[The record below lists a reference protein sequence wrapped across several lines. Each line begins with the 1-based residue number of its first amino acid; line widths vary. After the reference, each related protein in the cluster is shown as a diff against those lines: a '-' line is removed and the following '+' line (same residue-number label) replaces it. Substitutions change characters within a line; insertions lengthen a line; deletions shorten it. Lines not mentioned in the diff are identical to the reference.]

1 MSERNTRYVGLDVHK
16 HYVMVGA
23 VDRYQQVLLPP
34 RKVPLVELQGWA
46 QKSLRPT
53 DEVVLEATTN
63 AWYVHDLLEPLVG
76 RVVVTH
82 PPHIKLIAAAMVKT
96 DKKDAMILAKLLAVN
111 LVPEV
116 WVPPAQVRD
125 LRALIAHRRRLVSQQ
140 TQSKNRLQSV
150 LHRNHIVP
158 PGGTPSVYHPDNHAW
173 WLGLELSPGDKLR
186 VRQELV
192 MLQQLDTLISET
204 TDELH
209 RLSLSEP
216 WLELLP
222 YLIQLPGIGVLTA
235 MVILS
240 AIGDIQRFPSAKKLV
255 GYAGLGAKVH
265 ASGLTFRTG
274 GITKQGRKELRA
286 ALVEAAWI
294 TVRFDRRRQE
304 QFERLAERIGRRKAI
319 VAIARKLLVV
329 IWHVLF
335 HRRVDRQADPERV
348 VRYFLAWG
356 RQAKVWS
363 RLGLKASA
371 FARRQLDILGIGQD
385 LPTLITFGATYR
397 LPPSTLPL
405 ADTADTPA

>member
-1 MSERNTRYVGLDVHK
+1 MSTQTKRYVGLDVHK
-16 HYVMVGA
+16 HYVMIGA
-23 VDRYQQVLLPP
+23 VDSTQQLVLPP
-34 RKVPLVELQGWA
+34 RKISLVEFEGWA
-46 QKSLRPT
+46 QNYLFST

-63 AWYVHDLLEPLVG
+63 AWYVHDLLEPLVE

-82 PPHIKLIAAAMVKT
+82 PPHIKLIAATMVKT
-96 DKKDAMILAKLLAVN
+96 DKRDTKTLAKLLAVN

-116 WVPPAQVRD
+116 WVPPVHVRD
-125 LRALIAHRRRLVSQQ
+125 LRALIAHRRRLISQQ

-158 PGGTPSVYHPDNHAW
+158 PQGKLYHPDRRDW
-173 WLGLELSPGDKLR
+173 WLELELAPGDKLR

-192 MLQQLDTLISET
+192 MLDQLDSLISET
-204 TDELH
+204 TAELH
-209 RLSLSEP
+209 QMSLSEL
-216 WLELLP
+216 WLEQLP
-222 YLIQLPGIGVLTA
+222 YLIQLPGIGVLTG

-240 AIGDIQRFPSAKKLV
+240 AVGDITRFPSAKKLV

-265 ASGLTFRTG
+265 SSGLSHRTG
-274 GITKQGRKELRA
+274 GITKQGRRELRA
-286 ALVEAAWI
+286 ALVESAW
-294 TVRFDRRRQE
+294 VAVQFDSRWRD
-304 QFERLAERIGRRKAI
+304 QFERLAQRLGRRKAI

-329 IWHVLF
+329 IWHVLY

-356 RQAKVWS
+356 RQAKAFA

-371 FARRQLDILGIGQD
+371 FARQQMDILGIGQE
-385 LPTLITFGATYR
+385 LPTLISFGATYR

-405 ADTADTPA
+405 TEAPAGAA

>member
-1 MSERNTRYVGLDVHK
+1 MTQNQTKTRYVGFDLHK

-23 VDRYQQVLLPP
+23 VDRYQQGLLPP
-34 RKVPLVELQGWA
+34 RKVTLVELEGWA
-46 QKSLRPT
+46 QKHLRPT
-53 DEVVLEATTN
+53 DQVVLEATTN
-63 AWYVHDLLEPLVG
+63 AWYVHDLLKPLVG

-96 DKKDAMILAKLLAVN
+96 DKKDTMTLAKLLAVN

-116 WVPPAQVRD
+116 WVPPVHVRD
-125 LRALIAHRRRLVSQQ
+125 LRALIAHRRRLISQQ

-158 PGGTPSVYHPDNHAW
+158 PQGKLYHPDNRTW
-173 WLGLELSPGDKLR
+173 WLDLALSPGDKLR

-192 MLQQLDTLISET
+192 MLAQLDTLITET

-209 RLSLSEP
+209 RLSLTEP
-216 WLELLP
+216 WREQLP
-222 YLIQLPGIGVLTA
+222 YLIQLPGIGVLTG

-240 AIGDIQRFPSAKKLV
+240 AIGDIKRFPSAKKLV
-255 GYAGLGAKVH
+255 GYAGLGARVH
-265 ASGLTFRTG
+265 ASGQTHKTG

-294 TVRFDRRRQE
+294 TVRFDPTWKE
-304 QFERLAERIGRRKAI
+304 QFDRLAQRIGRRKAI

-329 IWHVLF
+329 MWHVLY

-356 RQAKVWS
+356 RQAKVFA
-363 RLGLKASA
+363 RLGLKASE
-371 FARRQLDILGIGQD
+371 FARQQLDILGIGQE
-385 LPTLITFGATYR
+385 LPALITFGATYR
-397 LPPSTLPL
+397 LPPSTLPVTE
-405 ADTADTPA
+405 TAATPA